1 MALLAGRLAALNRRG
16 PREPCPLR
24 YLAIGL
30 GGGLL
35 MVSGESQLALI
46 NNKPPQLFG
55 LLSCCALFL
64 GMAILLLAATP
75 VRPPEAV
82 RRLAARLRLPLVTLA
97 VLLATLWVLYF
108 VGTTY
113 SAFAQ
118 PPKDAYYNDVISFSH
133 VGAELVLAGQ
143 NPYTSDAE
151 FRTALQSFPHALPSP
166 LRGPLFSKTYDY
178 PHYPLVASVT
188 KRYAAGDPSVQ
199 QAFDPA
205 TLHSYPALSFLIYVP
220 LFWLGLPNTM
230 ALNAL
235 VLISLLVA
243 AAWGTPRSLRF
254 GVWATLLA
262 SSFLI
267 FYTLG
272 GSFEAVAFLPA
283 LLAWRWRERRVL
295 SPVCWERPAR

>member
-1 MALLAGRLAALNRRG
+1 MSRLFDRSTRQRRYAAWKQYEKEQSGMALLAGRLAALNRRG
-16 PREPCPLR
+16 PREPFPLR

-35 MVSGESQLALI
+35 VVSGESQLALI
-46 NNKPPQLFG
+46 YNKPPQLFG

-64 GMAILLLAATP
+64 GMAILLLAASP
-75 VRPPEAV
+75 VRPPEAL

-151 FRTALQSFPHALPSP
+151 FRTALQRFPHALPSP
-166 LRGPLFSKTYDY
+166 LRGEPFGLTYDY

-205 TLHSYPALSFLIYVP
+205 TLHSYPALTYLLYAPVVLAAGHILWLHVLACLI
-220 LFWLGLPNTM
+220 LLGSCRIWQAPGKSTLPGG
-230 ALNAL
+230 AH
-235 VLISLLVA
+235 
-243 AAWGTPRSLRF
+243 RS
-254 GVWATLLA
+254 
-262 SSFLI
+262 
-267 FYTLG
+267 
-272 GSFEAVAFLPA
+272 
-283 LLAWRWRERRVL
+283 
-295 SPVCWERPAR
+295 ARLDS